1 MRSLQRLLVLLSL
14 PCAVGAD
21 DPEVRHWGF
30 SLKESCHPPRP
41 RRRGYCRGSCN
52 RYRGGRLFAGL
63 QCQGCHVNSGIGG
76 DVGPALDRLGWKV
89 SHSWLVA
96 ALSDSATQG
105 LSPESHP
112 YVLSVR
118 DATDLSPFL
127 VRRFSPPGAPLR
139 M

>member
-1 MRSLQRLLVLLSL
+1 MPRLRLGDASRARLVSWLATLGAPDSLTQATSLQE
-14 PCAVGAD
+14 PAAGDA
-21 DPEVRHWGF
+21 
-30 SLKESCHPPRP
+30 
-41 RRRGYCRGSCN
+41 
-52 RYRGGRLFAGL
+52 YRGNPA
-63 QCQGCHVNSGIGG
+63 GIGG
-76 DVGPALDRLGWKV
+76 DVSPALDRLGWKV